1 MFGMA
6 GNGCRKEE
14 RTHSLWNLAE
24 SRNHLQHLLPFW
36 LDFLTSPSLLCK
48 ETSIQTQVRWF
59 FRTLVHHLLH
69 LLLLLAAT
77 THLYWPV
84 VWCAVQA
91 WATNHLCGHTAPA
104 NPKGLREASEVIAE
118 SQKVLGPR
126 HLNRL
131 LGFSP
136 RYCLALYLEFN
147 FQIRWRNV
155 MTVTEGFKERLAHS
169 HAGLQIPRRIMYLV
183 YPWSK
188 PLLIEIWIS
197 F

>member
-1 MFGMA
+1 MA
-6 GNGCRKEE
+6 AGKKNEHIPSG
-14 RTHSLWNLAE
+14 T
-24 SRNHLQHLLPFW
+24 W
-36 LDFLTSPSLLCK
+36 LKAGTTCNTYCLFDLTSSLPLLCSVK

-118 SQKVLGPR
+118 RQKVLGPR